1 MTTSSSLVSTYPLFK
16 VMTVLTYVFCWKCMW
31 SSLYYADF
39 IWSVP
44 FLVRWCPIVHC
55 NTYEVNG
62 SLQSQNPIFHH
73 QNDPYALSTLSC
85 SQQQCTVS
93 CGVKPKRCINWPK
106 TAAQGWGD
114 RFFFFSPG
122 DFVLDTPPPRWGASW
137 CVSLVHISE
146 GCASRLVLHATSTLA
161 SFL

>member
-114 RFFFFSPG
+114 RFFFFLQEILSLTLLPLAEEPA
-122 DFVLDTPPPRWGASW
+122 DVL
-137 CVSLVHISE
+137 VSFSYLKVVPH
-146 GCASRLVLHATSTLA
+146 V
-161 SFL
+161 